1 MIDKSSAVSVILGR
15 LDKLPLG
22 HCLEIR
28 TYKRNR
34 RVLFR
39 RSGENSWDVLQDG
52 FTRDLFENVALEKMR
67 KVLQILLRKE
77 FPRSTKV
84 RLYAL
89 GPCDPEETST
99 QERKVL

>member
-1 MIDKSSAVSVILGR
+1 MIAKTSAVPTILER

-39 RSGENSWDVLQDG
+39 RAGENAWDVHQDG
-52 FTRDLFENVALEKMR
+52 FAKDYFADIPLEKMR
-67 KVLQILLRKE
+67 KLLQTLLRKE
-77 FPRSTKV
+77 FPRSTKI

-89 GPCDPEETST
+89 GPCDPADATT
-99 QERKVL
+99 LERKVL

>member
-1 MIDKSSAVSVILGR
+1 MIDKSSAVSIILGR
-15 LDKLPLG
+15 LDKLPPG

-39 RSGENSWDVLQDG
+39 RSGENSWTILQDG
-52 FTRDLFENVALEKMR
+52 FAKDLYENVVQEKMR
-67 KVLQILLRKE
+67 KVLQTLLRKE
-77 FPRSTKV
+77 FPRSTKI

-89 GPCDPEETST
+89 GPCDPDETST

>member
-1 MIDKSSAVSVILGR
+1 MIDKNSAISTILER

-34 RVLFR
+34 RVLFLR
-39 RSGENSWDVLQDG
+39 VGENAWDVLQDG
-52 FTRDLFENVALEKMR
+52 FGKELFEGIALEKMR
-67 KVLQILLRKE
+67 KLLQTLLRKE
-77 FPRSTKV
+77 FPRSTKI

-89 GPCDPEETST
+89 GPCDPPDTST

>member
-1 MIDKSSAVSVILGR
+1 MLDKSSALSTILDR
-15 LDKLPLG
+15 LDKLPLD

-34 RVLFR
+34 RVLFHR
-39 RSGENSWDVLQDG
+39 AGEKAWNVLQDG
-52 FTRDLFENVALEKMR
+52 FAKDLFEDVATEKMR
-67 KVLQILLRKE
+67 KLLQNLLRKE
-77 FPRSTKV
+77 FPRSTKI

-89 GPCDPEETST
+89 GPCDPKETST